1 MKISLILKKKPL
13 ILSILDASGNP
24 VTETVQSVA
33 VTDAS
38 GNPVTGID
46 KLEIW

>member
-1 MKISLILKKKPL
+1 MIINS
-13 ILSILDASGNP
+13 DASGNP

-38 GNPVTGID
+38 GNPVTGNET
-46 KLEIW
+46 LELWWNL

>member
-1 MKISLILKKKPL
+1 MIWT
-13 ILSILDASGNP
+13 ILDTSGNP

-38 GNPVTGID
+38 GNPVTGINNLGLLL
-46 KLEIW
+46 K